1 MSSNAKASG
10 GTSLALAGKEKQ
22 NKMQQLSAIFTGIQ
36 IKGLKHIQNIWPAKE
51 TRTKGKKDTN
61 A

>member
-22 NKMQQLSAIFTGIQ
+22 NKMQQLSQSSQASNQGF
-36 IKGLKHIQNIWPAKE
+36 KHIQNI
-51 TRTKGKKDTN
+51 
-61 A
+61 